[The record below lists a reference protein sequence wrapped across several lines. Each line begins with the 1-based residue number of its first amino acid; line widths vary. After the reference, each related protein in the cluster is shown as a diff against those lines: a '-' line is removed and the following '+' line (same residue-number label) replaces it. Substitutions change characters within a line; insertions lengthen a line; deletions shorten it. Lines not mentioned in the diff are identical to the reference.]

1 MNDDNQARPP
11 RPKRRLRVERFG
23 RYLLT
28 PTEAAALSVD
38 HEPDDDHEVME

>member
-1 MNDDNQARPP
+1 LNDDKPARAP

-28 PTEAAALSVD
+28 PTEAAALSV
-38 HEPDDDHEVME
+38 EQERDDDR